1 MIADLLKEILS
12 DYRDGI
18 SLEKM
23 DTILCGNSLQSRIL
37 ESLNNSETGH
47 LSSGVSYRKETLTRE
62 KELIFVEFD
71 DFLRDKIHNGKV
83 RQDIINNF
91 RQKIPDS
98 VMIQWLDASPDR
110 LIYVFDLLMTM
121 IIKPKQFTDP
131 LKRTFSRVVDLYTSM
146 IVYISLLF
154 KNYEDDTDVVLGI
167 IEDVENI
174 ESRLSEHF
182 FRLLTE
188 PEQERCCLGD
198 INDDVD
204 SLDSSLSHCIDKYF
218 SQLFRNS
225 KHLFRRVFD
234 RELSGFDMTVILTR
248 YNFDT
253 LNDWIIFLTDTDT
266 MPDHHTR
273 NLFADLGLN

>member
-23 DTILCGNSLQSRIL
+23 DTILCGSSLQSKIL
-37 ESLNNSETGH
+37 ESLNNSDVGH
-47 LSSGVSYRKETLTRE
+47 LDGGVSYRKETLTRE
-62 KELIFVEFD
+62 KEMIFVEFD
-71 DFLRDKIHNGKV
+71 DFLRDKIHNGKI

-98 VMIQWLDASPDR
+98 VMIQWLDAPADR
-110 LIYVFDLLMTM
+110 QIYVFDLLMTM
-121 IIKPKQFTDP
+121 IIKPKQFADP
-131 LKRTFSRVVDLYTSM
+131 LKKTFSRVVDLYTSM

-154 KNYEDDTDVVLGI
+154 KNYEEDADVVLGI
-167 IEDVENI
+167 IEDVESI

-182 FRLLTE
+182 FRLLTV
-188 PEQERCCLGD
+188 PEQERCHLGD
-198 INDDVD
+198 INDEVEA
-204 SLDSSLSHCIDKYF
+204 LDASLSHCIDKYF
-218 SQLFRNS
+218 SQLFQNS

-248 YNFDT
+248 YNFAN

-266 MPDHHTR
+266 MPDRHTR